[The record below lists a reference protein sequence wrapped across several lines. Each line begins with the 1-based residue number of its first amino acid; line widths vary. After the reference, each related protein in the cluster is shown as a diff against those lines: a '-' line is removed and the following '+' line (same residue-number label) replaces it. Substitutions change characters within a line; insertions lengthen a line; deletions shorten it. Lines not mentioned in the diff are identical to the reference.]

1 MGIENEFEPSRRKLH
16 EAALEFEAE
25 EARLANQLA
34 YKRGMLHKDLDEF
47 VRAEKEAAHEFEKK
61 IRMALEHEYQSRME
75 DFYRALRNMEQGFEA
90 LDRMTGAKC
99 ESVIR
104 ADKEFLHNF
113 ITMQKSRA
121 EAMEHEE
128 EEKEITDALKSHSA
142 YLAHLKEENE
152 ANTAKQN
159 ADAAAYM
166 AEVVAKSAAAAKAS
180 ADADAANDE
189 AQAKYA
195 ATKKEIAAA
204 GEDADEATKQR
215 LAQEKAAAEATAAAL
230 EKAKADLDTAKADLA
245 KAKKDN
251 EEKLA
256 KIAEDYNSKTAALK
270 AKLDADEEAFKK
282 EAKEHA
288 AAVADELKN
297 NALNAKA
304 AQAEIAQEAAD
315 DKAAAAA
322 EHDAIDK
329 KYAEKKAAQDA
340 AKAAWQAK
348 ADDDAKALAAT
359 RAETQ
364 AKFEPIAAKHQA
376 EYEAKMAHAADLQA
390 DADKAHQAYE
400 DDVAAGEHEQD
411 EADAMTKAELGYG
424 NEIEECAT
432 GTQCLDATDMKCKD
446 LGTEFCIAK
455 DQFSCAPVPASGHC
469 NEFGA
474 APGAGLATY
483 NVAPALTVAPIP
495 HPSKACISHIKGAG
509 DAIPGGIL
517 PK

>member
-121 EAMEHEE
+121 EAMGHEE

-348 ADDDAKALAAT
+348 ADDDAK
-359 RAETQ
+359 
-364 AKFEPIAAKHQA
+364 
-376 EYEAKMAHAADLQA
+376 MAHAADLQA

-446 LGTEFCIAK
+446 LGTEFCIAE
-455 DQFSCAPVPASGHC
+455 DQFSCAPVPASGEC

-474 APGAGLATY
+474 AVGAGLDTY
-483 NVAPALTVAPIP
+483 NVAPALTVAPIGRP
-495 HPSKACISHIKGAG
+495 TRKCIKHIRGARK
-509 DAIPGGIL
+509 AIPGGIL
-517 PK
+517 SSIMKWDPEKTELPMTEFFCGHDDL